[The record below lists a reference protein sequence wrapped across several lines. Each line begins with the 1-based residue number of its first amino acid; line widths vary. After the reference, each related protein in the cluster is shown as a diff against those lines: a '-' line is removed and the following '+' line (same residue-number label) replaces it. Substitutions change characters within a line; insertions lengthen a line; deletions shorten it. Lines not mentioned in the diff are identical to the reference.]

1 MPPVLKSSFATS
13 DDCNS
18 FHRGRIILKV
28 YIFEKPLRRAFQKH
42 YIYYDPT
49 SVEKVTVAH
58 SRIVLLENRGE
69 DPSKFAVL

>member
-1 MPPVLKSSFATS
+1 MDKILVTIKVETLLYSRVQQNWTDPPPPVPKSSFATS

-42 YIYYDPT
+42 I
-49 SVEKVTVAH
+49 H
-58 SRIVLLENRGE
+58 LL
-69 DPSKFAVL
+69 